1 MIAQPAGEQL
11 TMAARLILPRLRVLV
26 AVSLLLSFALP
37 VQGAREAVLKQVQL
51 PHSYYWRELYLPQ
64 LTTGPSAADFTPD
77 GKALVYSMG
86 GSLWRQAIGEDRAT
100 ELTSGPG
107 YDFQPDV
114 SADGTHVVFA
124 RQRRDAIELVEL
136 DLASSK
142 ERLLTRD
149 GAVAV
154 EPRYSPD
161 GKRIAWVSSRET
173 GRFTIWIADDT
184 GKGLL
189 APRRLLQENRTT
201 LARYYYSEYDHA
213 INPGW
218 SPDGKRLY
226 FVSNRDAAWGSGDI
240 WSVALD
246 APEDWQH
253 VLREE
258 STWSTRPEI
267 SPDGHRLLYSSYQGR
282 QWHQLWLT
290 TPTGDYPLPLTFGE
304 FDRRNARWSPDG
316 ERVLYISNENG
327 NTSLWVQD
335 MVGGERREI
344 VAHTRAWRR
353 PMTQLRIELRDASGQ
368 PLAARLSVLAS
379 DGRHYAPDAAWMR
392 ADDGFDRVVQEH
404 ETHYFHCATSCTLH
418 VPTGMVTVNASA
430 GFERRPLQ
438 RKLRLGA
445 ADERLSLAFEDNALP
460 PQYGPW
466 ISLDQHVHMNYGGHY
481 RNTTDTLA
489 GAARAE
495 DLDVLYNL
503 IVNKEQRVND
513 IAEFRPGASEIGG
526 VTLVQAQEFHSSY
539 WGHLGLLHLGDHV
552 LTPDFS
558 AYRHTALASPWPHN
572 GVVAGLARRQGALVG
587 YVHPFDWPINPA
599 TEKALTNTLPAD
611 VALGNVDYMEVVSF
625 ADHLATA
632 AVWHR
637 LLNLGYRL
645 PAGAGTDAMANYAS
659 MRGPV
664 GLNRL
669 FLNQSGRSP
678 AALAA
683 GIQSGHSFVSN
694 GPLLGFTLEGK
705 RPGEVLV
712 RASGGAAAFR
722 ASLRSGVP
730 VDHLE
735 VLVNGEPVAR
745 LKPDRNGG
753 GDFEGNVELRHSGW
767 VLLRAWGPST
777 PLLMD
782 IYPYAST
789 NPVWIEIGDA
799 PVRSPQDAA
808 YFVAW
813 LDRTIAD
820 VAAREDFN
828 TATEKEATLGYLRTA
843 RARFEEA
850 M

>member
-1 MIAQPAGEQL
+1 MTAQSAGEEL
-11 TMAARLILPRLRVLV
+11 RMAAPWILPRLLML
-26 AVSLLLSFALP
+26 AAISLLALALP
-37 VQGAREAVLKQVQL
+37 AQAAREAVLRQVQL

-77 GKALVYSMG
+77 GKAVVYSMG

-114 SADGTHVVFA
+114 SPDGTRVVFA
-124 RQRRDAIELVEL
+124 RQHRDAIELVEL
-136 DLASSK
+136 ELASAT
-142 ERLLTRD
+142 ERVLTRD
-149 GAVAV
+149 AAVAV

-161 GKRIAWVSSRET
+161 GKRIAYVSSREA
-173 GRFTIWIADDT
+173 GRFTIWIADHT
-184 GKGLL
+184 GEGLL
-189 APRRLLQENRTT
+189 APHRLLKENRTT

-246 APEDWQH
+246 APDNWQH

-258 STWSTRPEI
+258 TTWSTRPEI

-290 TPTGDYPLPLTFGE
+290 TPTGDYPFPLTFGE
-304 FDRRNARWSPDG
+304 FDRRNARWSADG
-316 ERVLYISNENG
+316 EQVLYISNEGG

-335 MVGGERREI
+335 TVGGERREI
-344 VAHTRAWRR
+344 VARSRAWLR
-353 PMTQLRIELRDASGQ
+353 PTAQLRIELRDAADQ
-368 PLAARLSVLAS
+368 PLAARLSVLGS
-379 DGRHYAPDAAWMR
+379 DGRHYAPDDAWMR
-392 ADDGFDRVVQEH
+392 ADDGFDRAVQEH
-404 ETHYFHCATSCTLH
+404 ETHYFHCADVCTLQ
-418 VPTGMVTVNASA
+418 VPQDAISVSASA
-430 GFERRPLQ
+430 GFERRPLT
-438 RKLRLGA
+438 RKLRLA
-445 ADERLSLAFEDNALP
+445 AAGERLQLAFEDNALP
-460 PQYGPW
+460 PQFGPW
-466 ISLDQHVHMNYGGHY
+466 TSLDQHVHMNYGGHY
-481 RNTTDTLA
+481 RNTTATLA
-489 GAARAE
+489 DAARAE

-503 IVNKEQRVND
+503 IVNKEQRLND

-539 WGHLGLLHLGDHV
+539 WGHLGVLHLGDHV

-572 GVVAGLARRQGALVG
+572 GVVAALAHRQGAVVG
-587 YVHPFDWPINPA
+587 YVHPFDWPIDPA
-599 TEKALTNTLPAD
+599 KEKALTNTLPAD
-611 VALGNVDYMEVVSF
+611 VALGNMDYMEVVSF

-632 AVWHR
+632 DVWHR

-678 AALAA
+678 AALAE
-683 GIQSGHSFVSN
+683 GIRSGHGFVSN

-705 RPGEVLV
+705 RPGEVLA
-712 RASGGAAAFR
+712 RANGGAAVFR
-722 ASLRSGVP
+722 ASLRTGIP

-735 VLVNGEPVAR
+735 VLVNGEAVAQ
-745 LKPDRNGG
+745 LKPGRNGG
-753 GDFEGNVELRHSGW
+753 GDFEGSIDLQHSGW

-799 PVRSPQDAA
+799 PVRSPRDAA

-813 LDRTIAD
+813 LERTIAD
-820 VAAREDFN
+820 VAARDDFN
-828 TATEKEATLGYLRTA
+828 TAREKEATLAYLRSA
-843 RARFEEA
+843 RLRFEEA

>member
-1 MIAQPAGEQL
+1 
-11 TMAARLILPRLRVLV
+11 MAARLILPRLRVLV

-64 LTTGPSAADFTPD
+64 LTTGPSAADFPPD